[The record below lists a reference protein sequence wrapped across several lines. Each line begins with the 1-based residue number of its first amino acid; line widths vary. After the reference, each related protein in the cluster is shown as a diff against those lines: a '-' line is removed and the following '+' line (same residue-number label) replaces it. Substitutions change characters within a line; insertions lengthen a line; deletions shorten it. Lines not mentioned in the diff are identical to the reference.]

1 MNTIK
6 VPFNGKGHKLSY
18 GVETIDLNTEGLSFL
33 NVYTVFVEDA
43 DLQKVL
49 GEQFSILHNPLH
61 HPQPAFE
68 IKSSGNVEEKN
79 LKKQIAQ
86 QVINNP
92 TE

>member
-6 VPFNGKGHKLSY
+6 VPFNGKGHQLSY
-18 GVETIDLNTEGLSFL
+18 LAETIDLNTQGLSFL

-49 GEQFSILHNPLH
+49 GHQFTILHNPLD

-68 IKSSGNVEEKN
+68 IKSSGSIEEKN